1 MERRQK
7 KADEKIQVARARPFD
22 VSPRGSRFKALEN
35 VERHIMNL
43 PKSNINK
50 SFMAHIEFR
59 LSHIG
64 YGLNTNPATGNG
76 NKFEVGW
83 IMEYIEAFS
92 LLLTNANRRQETS

>member
-1 MERRQK
+1 
-7 KADEKIQVARARPFD
+7 
-22 VSPRGSRFKALEN
+22 
-35 VERHIMNL
+35 
-43 PKSNINK
+43 
-50 SFMAHIEFR
+50 MAHIEFR

-64 YGLNTNPATGNG
+64 YGLNTNPVTGNG